1 MSQERFT
8 YIDALRGIAIA
19 GVILTHAASITNLG
33 GSPRYLMSLG
43 GMGVQLFF
51 VISAFTIFYSL
62 TKTDGLKNQFR
73 DFYIRRLF
81 RIIPIYW
88 LGIILY
94 TAVYGLDSRGW
105 RAGPE
110 LWHFPFH
117 IFFINI
123 FHPLTSSSVV
133 PGGWSISCEV
143 MFYLMV
149 PLLYKYFYTNK
160 RIAVFMIFSVI
171 ILPIANSMLRDYSI
185 HTFFE
190 SYEELVIYNFYY
202 RWIPSQL
209 ACFGF
214 GMILFKIYKDGSYKN
229 YISNKRVNLALL
241 ALILILIVVVKKSKL
256 EIPTVPHMY
265 ALLFMVLALLLS
277 VYPWKLFVNYFTVF
291 LGKISYSG
299 YLLHFL
305 VIKQTTIAI
314 EKYSPSIME
323 STPKYFI
330 VVAIIGFLVTIP
342 LAYLSY
348 KFIELNAVK
357 AGRKLIEKLNSKQL
371 QVA

>member
-1 MSQERFT
+1 MSKERLT
-8 YIDALRGIAIA
+8 HIDALRGIAIA

-33 GSPRYLMSLG
+33 GSSRYLLNLG

-62 TKTDGLKNQFR
+62 TKTDGLSNQFR

-94 TAVYGLDSRGW
+94 TAVYGMESRGW
-105 RAGPE
+105 REGPE
-110 LWHFPFH
+110 LWHFPYH
-117 IFFINI
+117 IFLVNI
-123 FHPLTSSSVV
+123 FHPLTSSSIV

-149 PLLYKYFYTNK
+149 PVLYRYFYTNK
-160 RIAVFMIFSVI
+160 RLLIFMVFAMII
-171 ILPIANSMLRDYSI
+171 IPIANLGLKNYSLT
-185 HTFFE
+185 TFFAG
-190 SYEELVIYNFYY
+190 YERGVIDNFYY

-214 GMILFKIYKDGSYKN
+214 GMILFKIYRDGSYKKF
-229 YISNKRVNLALL
+229 ISNKWVNLGLMSII
-241 ALILILIVVVKKSKL
+241 LILILGLKKLKF
-256 EIPTVPHMY
+256 EIPPVQHFY
-265 ALLFMVLALLLS
+265 SLLFMFLALLLS
-277 VYPWKLFVNYFTVF
+277 VYPWKLLVNSFTVF

-305 VIKQTTIAI
+305 VIKQTTLAV
-314 EKYSPSIME
+314 EKYSPSIMQ
-323 STPKYFI
+323 STPKYFA
-330 VVAIIGFLVTIP
+330 VVAIIGFLFTIP
-342 LAYLSY
+342 IAYLSY

-357 AGRKLIEKLNSKQL
+357 AGRILIEKLNRKQL
-371 QVA
+371 QAA